1 MLDITTYGAIDIGSN
16 ALRLIITDVYQMPD
30 RVQYKKITLVRVP
43 IRLGEDVFTTGVI
56 SENKLNLLT
65 EAISGFS
72 HLIKAYSVKTYRACA
87 TSAMREAHNKTH
99 VVNHI
104 EKLTDIKIEI
114 ISGEEEARLIH
125 TGGLAEIINDNKTY
139 LYVDVGGGST
149 EFVLY
154 STNKKITSKSFPVGT
169 VRTISNA
176 VKPDTVSNMTKWL
189 KKTLQKYPNPTII
202 GSGGNI
208 NQFQKI
214 IENKTGKPIRA
225 KRLRN
230 VRGELSKLTFDE
242 RLINI
247 GLSYHR
253 ADVIIPALDIFIT
266 VMKTVRAKELIVPK
280 IGLGD
285 GIIRQLHRDKI
296 ENNHARTT

>member
-1 MLDITTYGAIDIGSN
+1 MLDIITYGAIDIGSN
-16 ALRLIITDVYQMPD
+16 AIRLIITDVYQMPN
-30 RVQYKKITLVRVP
+30 RIQYKKITLVRVP
-43 IRLGEDVFTTGVI
+43 LRLGEDVFTSGKI
-56 SENKLNLLT
+56 SESKLNLLT

-72 HLIKAYSVKTYRACA
+72 HLIKAYSVKIYRACA

-104 EKLTDIKIEI
+104 EKLTGIKIEI
-114 ISGEEEARLIH
+114 ISGEEEAKLIH

-154 STNKKITSKSFPVGT
+154 STNKKIATKSFPIGT

-176 VKPDTVSNMTKWL
+176 VQPDTISNMTKWL
-189 KKTLQKYPNPTII
+189 KKTLQKYPKPTII

-214 IENKTGKPIRA
+214 IGNKTGNPIKT
-225 KRLRN
+225 KRLKNIRE
-230 VRGELSKLTFDE
+230 ELSKLTFNE
-242 RLINI
+242 RLINVN
-247 GLSYHR
+247 LSPHR

-266 VMKTVRAKELIVPK
+266 VMKTVGARELIVPK

-285 GIIRQLHRDKI
+285 GIIRQLHRDNI
-296 ENNHARTT
+296 NNNHARTT